1 MVGRRPPARS
11 GLHDAAH
18 LQSSITVVLAKHEF
32 SAATVADGYSRSGA
46 GFGVAAAASGG
57 GTFLGQ
63 RCAAAT
69 AS

>member
-46 GFGVAAAASGG
+46 GFGVAAAASG
-57 GTFLGQ
+57 
-63 RCAAAT
+63 
-69 AS
+69 